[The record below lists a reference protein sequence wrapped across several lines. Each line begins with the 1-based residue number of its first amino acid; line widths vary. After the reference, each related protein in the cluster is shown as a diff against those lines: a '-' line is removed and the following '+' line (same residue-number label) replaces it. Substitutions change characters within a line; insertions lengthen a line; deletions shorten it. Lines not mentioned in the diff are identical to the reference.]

1 MFRKS
6 AVVLVLGLVVALGLI
21 GILPQLTLARDDVD
35 RVEQNKL
42 IVQDVIR
49 DLWNGENLAAVDTF
63 YAERFY
69 VHCPDGRVTTLWTTA
84 DWKRVTFENLH
95 GQYSD
100 LAVTVNAVIAEGD
113 RVIVDFTARGTH
125 DGEVTVDL
133 SVSEAQEGVHWY
145 RNVHTIP
152 ATGTH
157 DVWDGVL
164 MYRLENGKIVEEWW
178 YWNGKIAYR

>member
-6 AVVLVLGLVVALGLI
+6 VVILGLVVVLGLTWA
-21 GILPQLTLARDDVD
+21 LPQLSPAKSEVNQ
-35 RVEQNKL
+35 VEQNKL

-49 DLWNGENLAAVDTF
+49 DLWNGENLDAVGSF

-69 VHCPDGRVTTLWTTA
+69 THCPDKRVTTLWTPA
-84 DWKRVTFENLH
+84 DWKRITFENLH

-100 LAVTVNAVIAEGD
+100 LAITVNYVVAEGD
-113 RVIVDFTARGTH
+113 RVIIDFTARGTH

-133 SVSEAQEGVHWY
+133 SVSEPQAGVHSY
-145 RNVHTIP
+145 RNIHTIP
-152 ATGTH
+152 ATGTR

-164 MYRLENGKIVEEWW
+164 MYRLEDGKIVEEWW
-178 YWNGKIAYR
+178 YWNGAVAYR